1 MPAIGIRY
9 VFKGKPPK
17 LFVAVFCLLV
27 ANFLASMIVGDTRTT
42 WEDPSSSLGDGI
54 VAALSWYNSWCIAI
68 QFVLLGIGFLVAFL
82 YRKQMER
89 VPVPSVGARPATVLD
104 IGIATVMAPAACGF
118 VGALVAGAL
127 YFQVGH
133 VWGLGVAAL
142 VVLIAVWTTDR
153 LIFSFPESE
162 RFRKQRTV
170 LWICAAAV
178 ASAVMTLIMLELG

>member
-1 MPAIGIRY
+1 MPSLGVRY

-17 LFVAVFCLLV
+17 LFTAVFCLLV
-27 ANFLASMIVGDTRTT
+27 ANFLASVIVGETRNT
-42 WEDPSSSLGDGI
+42 WEHPASPLGDRI
-54 VAALSWYNSWCIAI
+54 VAALSWYNSWSITV

-89 VPVPSVGARPATVLD
+89 VPVPSAGARPATLVD
-104 IGIATVMAPAACGF
+104 VGIATVMAPAACGF
-118 VGALVAGAL
+118 VGALVAGAI
-127 YFQVGH
+127 YFQADR
-133 VWGLGVAAL
+133 VWGLGIAAL

-162 RFRKQRTV
+162 RFRKRRTV

-178 ASAVMTLIMLELG
+178 ASAVMVLIMSDFG